1 LFCVDSSKPPHP
13 LVVYFQNLQKD
24 AGVPAQTPTAV
35 GSGGGGNL
43 DPNLAANAGG
53 GQWST
58 NLLRAASFICDKLQQ
73 QTAAFTGSTP
83 ELNMCEQETPVPN
96 NRWKKRSFRGR

>member
-1 LFCVDSSKPPHP
+1 MI
-13 LVVYFQNLQKD
+13 
-24 AGVPAQTPTAV
+24 AGATTPNV
-35 GSGGGGNL
+35 GPGGGDFM
-43 DPNLAANAGG
+43 DPNGGTGGLGAGG

-83 ELNMCEQETPVPN
+83 ELNMCEQTDMPN
-96 NRWKKRSFRGR
+96 NKSWKKRSFRGR